1 MNNDLM
7 ALQASLLN
15 KDGEIQT
22 TSLDIALHFGK
33 KHYNVLADIKNLHS
47 SHQFTK
53 LNFQVSFKNNDL
65 ANGKQD
71 KYYQISK
78 DGFTMLCMGYTGRK
92 AMYWKELYIQAFN
105 QLQQQSLNQAQQISV
120 LQQALLDSNPL
131 WQSVLRYK
139 NMGLN
144 HGEIARLLALNS
156 STVRG
161 HVRKLERFGVL
172 QAPVNLLAMQQMAG
186 RFQSGELA

>member
-1 MNNDLM
+1 
-7 ALQASLLN
+7 
-15 KDGEIQT
+15 
-22 TSLDIALHFGK
+22 
-33 KHYNVLADIKNLHS
+33 
-47 SHQFTK
+47 
-53 LNFQVSFKNNDL
+53 
-65 ANGKQD
+65 
-71 KYYQISK
+71 
-78 DGFTMLCMGYTGRK
+78 MLCMGYTGRK